1 MPYRPPEDVIER
13 YADVFVNFALGKRK
27 GIRPGDIV
35 MLTASEPSTPL
46 YLALQTAVLR
56 AGGTT
61 IANFT
66 PAAAARLRLETATLE
81 QLSKFNRSFYRG
93 LATTIDHHV
102 SVLPATEPREL
113 EGIDPVKL
121 LQDRQ
126 TIKPFRGWLDAKEHE
141 GRYSWTLGLYGTQAM
156 AKDVGMSL
164 ESYWGQIVDACF
176 LDDPDPI
183 RRWREAFREIDR
195 IKRKLDR
202 LEIERLH
209 VEGDGVDLSF
219 TVGSDRCWLGA
230 SGHNIPSFEVFT
242 SPDWRGTEGTVSF
255 DVPVHHRY
263 GGTIEGVSLT
273 FERGAVV
280 EATATRGLEML
291 RAMVASDP
299 GSRRVGEISLTDGRL
314 SRITRFMGS
323 TLYDENRGGPQG
335 NFHLALGSAYRE
347 AFAGDVTA
355 QKPSDWR
362 RLGFNESSVHTD
374 IVSTARRRAT
384 ALLPSG
390 RTKVIYDEGRFTV

>member
-1 MPYRPPEDVIER
+1 MPYRPPEDVLER
-13 YADVFVNFALGKRK
+13 YADVLVNFALGKRK
-27 GIRPGDIV
+27 GIRPGDV
-35 MLTASEPSTPL
+35 VLLTASKPSTPL

-61 IANFT
+61 IGDFT
-66 PAAAARLRLETATLE
+66 PAGAARLRLETATLE
-81 QLSKFNRSFYRG
+81 QLSKFNRAYYRG
-93 LATTIDHHV
+93 LAATIDHHV
-102 SVLPATEPREL
+102 TVLPATGPHEL
-113 EGIDPVKL
+113 EGIDTAKL
-121 LQDRQ
+121 LQGRR
-126 TIKPFRGWLDAKEHE
+126 TVKPYRNWLDQKEYA
-141 GRYSWTLGLYGTQAM
+141 GRYSWTLALYGTPAM
-156 AKDVGMSL
+156 AKDARMSL
-164 ESYWGQIVDACF
+164 ESYWAQIIDACF

-202 LEIERLH
+202 MEIDRLH
-209 VEGDGVDLSF
+209 VEGDFIDLRF
-219 TVGSDRCWLGA
+219 TVGGDRRWLGA

-242 SPDWRGTEGTVSF
+242 SPNWRGTEGTVSF
-255 DVPVHHRY
+255 DLPLHHRY

-280 EATATRGLEML
+280 EATARRDQEML

-299 GSRRVGEISLTDGRL
+299 GASRVGEISLTDGRL

-347 AFAGDVTA
+347 AFAGDVPA
-355 QKPSDWR
+355 QKPRDWQ

-374 IVSTARRRAT
+374 IVTTARRRAT
-384 ALLPSG
+384 AVLPSG